1 MRKNEIKKKY
11 IDLITKAKYE
21 NSRKEF
27 LFLVKKDSKLRSKF
41 EITY

>member
-1 MRKNEIKKKY
+1 MRKKEIKKKY
-11 IDLITKAKYE
+11 IELITKARDE

-27 LFLVKKDSKLRSKF
+27 LFLVKKASKLRSKY